1 VTTSDPRLDL
11 KSQATAISNAIGS
24 LHREHCGRGADRIRT
39 LIHPELVM
47 TTLEDCFTTVERK
60 MIAEGAFSQ
69 VRETRTMF
77 QDWMRPHFV
86 DSVEAAT
93 GRKVKALEELDSH
106 FWIGRNSGVW
116 KRPRSTDETRG
127 RGLALIRA
135 LMSEVEVHVRNRRT
149 VLRMRKDLSPAPAE
163 L

>member
-1 VTTSDPRLDL
+1 VSVPDEIHDDVILATHE
-11 KSQATAISNAIGS
+11 ATANAI
-24 LHREHCGRGADRIRT
+24 EHAELGTEVTVRGVHDDEK
-39 LIHPELVM
+39 LL
-47 TTLEDCFTTVERK
+47 
-60 MIAEGAFSQ
+60 MI
-69 VRETRTMF
+69 VT
-77 QDWMRPHFV
+77 
-86 DSVEAAT
+86 
-93 GRKVKALEELDSH
+93 
-106 FWIGRNSGVW
+106 NSGVW

>member
-24 LHREHCGRGADRIRT
+24 LHREHYGRGADRIRT

-93 GRKVKALEELDSH
+93 GRKVKAFFSSTTADPEMAVELFLLE
-106 FWIGRNSGVW
+106 
-116 KRPRSTDETRG
+116 PMA
-127 RGLALIRA
+127 ALG
-135 LMSEVEVHVRNRRT
+135 
-149 VLRMRKDLSPAPAE
+149 KDGTGPE
-163 L
+163 KG